1 MIFFFQLKFCV
12 KCFPNLFKR
21 FKLKMMVVEQKMTQP
36 VELNEKS
43 VDLFSSIGQNLQKN
57 LSLFQN
63 IES

>member
-1 MIFFFQLKFCV
+1 
-12 KCFPNLFKR
+12 
-21 FKLKMMVVEQKMTQP
+21 MMVVEQKMTQP